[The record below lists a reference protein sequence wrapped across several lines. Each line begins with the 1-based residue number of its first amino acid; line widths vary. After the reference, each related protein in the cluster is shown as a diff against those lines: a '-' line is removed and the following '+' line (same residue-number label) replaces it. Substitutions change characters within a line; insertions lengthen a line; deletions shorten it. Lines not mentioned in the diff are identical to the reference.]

1 MKYSLDFSKNNLSG
15 WVATNLRD
23 TSIDIVDSSNN
34 NFITGLDKVRKDV
47 VSKGICDNERCGFSF
62 SNILKKNIEGD
73 IFSFNI
79 HNAEINIIGSKFCG
93 DKEKWRLIFDDF
105 QVSDRNDFTIQDCSM
120 GELFNSHPDI
130 IAFKILMIRLRRGK
144 RGLGTRGGFKGH
156 EYPLMESD
164 WDFFK
169 SFYIKHFDTI
179 SKILS
184 IRSLWSIVDTFVDF
198 GTPVEKSCA
207 LAISNY
213 MYQERF
219 AQTYTQI
226 FKMVPLQ
233 EIKMKG
239 QAPYWGGMLSNQLG
253 GDDSYDVFLTKNI
266 EVLEYVPI
274 LKKTFLFIFVE
285 SLKRS
290 NSIAFVNSKHSEHFS
305 KAFNFYKNYSYDY
318 LTKQ

>member
-1 MKYSLDFSKNNLSG
+1 MKYSLDFSNNNLSG
-15 WVATNLRD
+15 WVATNLHD

-144 RGLGTRGGFKGH
+144 RSFSYRGEFKGH
-156 EYPLMESD
+156 EYPLMQSD
-164 WDFFK
+164 WEFFK
-169 SFYIKHFDTI
+169 SYYIKHFDSL

-184 IRSLWSIVDTFVDF
+184 VRSLWSVIDTFVDF
-198 GTPVEKSCA
+198 GSPIEKSCA

-219 AQTYTQI
+219 AQTYAQV
-226 FKMVPLQ
+226 FEMVPLQ
-233 EIKMKG
+233 EAKMKG
-239 QAPYWGGMLSNQLG
+239 QAPYWGGMLSNNLTR
-253 GDDSYDVFLTKNI
+253 DDAYDVFMTKNI
-266 EVLEYVPI
+266 EVLEYAPI
-274 LKKTFLFIFVE
+274 IKKTFAVIFLE
-285 SLKRS
+285 AINNSYSIISMNSS
-290 NSIAFVNSKHSEHFS
+290 NSMYFKAAFK
-305 KAFNFYKNYSYDY
+305 FYKNYFSDY
-318 LTKQ
+318 LIK